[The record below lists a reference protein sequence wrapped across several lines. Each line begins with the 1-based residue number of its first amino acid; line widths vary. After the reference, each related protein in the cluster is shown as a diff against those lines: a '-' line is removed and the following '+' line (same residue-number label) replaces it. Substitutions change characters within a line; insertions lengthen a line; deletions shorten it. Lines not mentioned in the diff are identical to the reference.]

1 MAYLGAPTST
11 AAQHGYIGKAPASAS
26 YFEITDISGSFN
38 GSTQTFAL
46 QSGGASISPATH
58 FQTIVALDGVVQ
70 EPGTAYTISGS
81 NITFTGG
88 SGPASS
94 VTFWGIVM
102 GDAFNIGTPADASV
116 VAAKIA
122 AGAIANTKF
131 AAAAVD
137 SAAIKALA
145 VGTGEIAASAVTAA
159 KVADSAVTFN
169 KLNANTAHTDRVQSF
184 TVAQRGTIADQGVR
198 TSPAPANTV
207 TLDLATSN
215 YFSLTSNANI
225 VMANP
230 SNVTAGQGG
239 AIVFTSNGSFTVSW
253 GSQWR
258 FPLAVAPTMSTTAG
272 KVDRVDYFVQ
282 SSNTIHSVATIDL
295 LGTA

>member
-1 MAYLGAPTST
+1 MALTTLGNTALGTSAVAVAQIAP
-11 AAQHGYIGKAPASAS
+11 
-26 YFEITDISGSFN
+26 
-38 GSTQTFAL
+38 
-46 QSGGASISPATH
+46 
-58 FQTIVALDGVVQ
+58 
-70 EPGTAYTISGS
+70 
-81 NITFTGG
+81 
-88 SGPASS
+88 
-94 VTFWGIVM
+94 
-102 GDAFNIGTPADASV
+102 
-116 VAAKIA
+116 
-122 AGAIANTKF
+122 
-131 AAAAVD
+131 
-137 SAAIKALA
+137 LA
-145 VGTGEIAASAVTAA
+145 VTSA

-184 TVAQRGTIADQGVR
+184 SVAQRGTIADQGVR
-198 TSPAPANTV
+198 TGPASTNTV

-225 VMANP
+225 SMANP

-239 AIVFTSNGSFTVSW
+239 AIVFTSNGSYTVSW

-258 FPLAVAPTMSTTAG
+258 FPLAVAPTMSTTAA